1 VPEGAP
7 QTLGRLVGGHFVKS
21 APMGVLVP
29 RSLDDAVAALTDH
42 PDAVVLAG
50 GTDLMVDV
58 NEARHR
64 LADRDIVVAVNRIP
78 ELRSWTHD
86 PEARVVRLG
95 AGVTYAEL
103 ETAPLAGLL
112 PALAQAA
119 RTVGS
124 PQIRNAAT
132 IGGNLATCSPAGD
145 GLPVLAA
152 LDALVE
158 LQGAAGRRELPVGEF
173 MTGVKRTARR
183 PDELIAAV
191 TVPLLDGWQGYAKVG
206 VRNAMVIAIAGAC
219 LAVDRPSRSIRLAL
233 GSVAPTIVRASDAEA
248 FGSTN
253 VDWEREAVDDP
264 TAHEFGRLAAATSL
278 PIDDHRASAAY
289 RRHAVEVLAR
299 RLLCRAFSGRSV

>member
-1 VPEGAP
+1 LE
-7 QTLGRLVGGHFVKS
+7 
-21 APMGVLVP
+21 
-29 RSLDDAVAALTDH
+29 DAVAALAAN
-42 PDAVVLAG
+42 PDALVIAG

-58 NEARHR
+58 NEGRHR
-64 LADRDIVVAVNRIP
+64 ITASETVVAVNRVP

-86 PEARVVRLG
+86 PAARTVRLG
-95 AGVTYAEL
+95 AGVTYTEL
-103 ETAPLAGLL
+103 ESEPLAGLL

-145 GLPVLAA
+145 GLPVLLA
-152 LDALVE
+152 LDAIVE
-158 LQGAAGRRELPVGEF
+158 LDGPTGRRELPVGEF

-183 PDELIAAV
+183 ADELITAV
-191 TVPLLDGWQGYAKVG
+191 TVPVLDGWQGYAKVG

-219 LAVDRPSRSIRLAL
+219 LAVDRPSRSVRLAL
-233 GSVAPTIVRASDAEA
+233 GSVAPTIVRAGEAEA
-248 FGSTN
+248 FAESH
-253 VDWEREAVDDP
+253 VDWDTSGLADAEER
-264 TAHEFGRLAAATSL
+264 EFGRLAAAASR

-299 RLLCRAFSGRSV
+299 RLLRRAFPEPGE